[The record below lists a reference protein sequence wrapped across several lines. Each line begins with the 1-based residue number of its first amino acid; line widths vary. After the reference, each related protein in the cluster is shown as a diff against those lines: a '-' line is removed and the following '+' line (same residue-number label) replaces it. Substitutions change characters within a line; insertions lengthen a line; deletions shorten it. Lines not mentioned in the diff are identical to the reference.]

1 MNGLRASVRAEAP
14 EPVRSDG
21 GPSVPDRNDPKRR
34 KDPKRRRGY
43 LLAAALVAPGALYLL
58 LVFCSIVLLLLSYS
72 FRTERTSR
80 LFAPFD
86 TGTWNRLLHDAYT
99 ADVLWTTLRVGA
111 TVAVLTVLIAYPVA
125 WCLLRI
131 RRWWLSGLL
140 MFVVFSPI
148 LISVVVR
155 SYGWIL
161 LLAPDGLLH
170 GPLGSWLYH
179 EPGVVLAL
187 VHVELPFAIVP
198 LLGSIRS
205 LPDGVLEAA
214 ADLGASPW
222 RRLRS
227 VLLPLTMPGVIASL
241 QLVFA
246 LTVSAFATPSL
257 LGGGRVAVLAQ
268 SVYQNIQQLQWP
280 LAAAQALVLL
290 GVALTVLATFNRLGR
305 LADVRHRLPAAGQ
318 GEG

>member
-1 MNGLRASVRAEAP
+1 MTGTREDIRGNPAARPPVQEGRRATAGRY
-14 EPVRSDG
+14 RSER
-21 GPSVPDRNDPKRR
+21 SR
-34 KDPKRRRGY
+34 
-43 LLAAALVAPGALYLL
+43 LAYALVAPGALYLL
-58 LVFCSIVLLLLSYS
+58 LVLCSIVLLLLSYS

-86 TGTWNRLLHDAYT
+86 LGTWSRLLGDRYT
-99 ADVLWTTLRVGA
+99 ADMLWTTLRVGA
-111 TVAVLTVLIAYPVA
+111 VVAVLTVLIAYPIA
-125 WCLLRI
+125 WCLLRV

-140 MFVVFSPI
+140 MFAVFSPI

-155 SYGWIL
+155 SYGWML

-170 GPLGSWLYH
+170 GMLGSWLYH

-198 LLGSIRS
+198 LLGSLRS
-205 LPDGVLEAA
+205 LPEGVLEAA

-227 VLLPLTMPGVIASL
+227 VLLPLTMPGVIASF

-246 LTVSAFATPSL
+246 LTVSAFATPAL

-290 GVALTVLATFNRLGR
+290 GVALVVLATFNRLGR
-305 LADVRHRLPAAGQ
+305 LADVRHRVPADGRREVGA
-318 GEG
+318 

>member
-1 MNGLRASVRAEAP
+1 MTATRERTRTVRAG
-14 EPVRSDG
+14 R
-21 GPSVPDRNDPKRR
+21 VPAAKDHGRAATGARR
-34 KDPKRRRGY
+34 PRGSRTAY
-43 LLAAALVAPGALYLL
+43 ALIAPGALYLL

-86 TGTWNRLLHDAYT
+86 LGTWSRLLDDAYT
-99 ADVLWTTLRVGA
+99 VDVLWTTLRVGA
-111 TVAVLTVLIAYPVA
+111 VVAVLTVLIAYPVA
-125 WCLLRI
+125 WCLLRV

-140 MFVVFSPI
+140 MFAVCSPI

-155 SYGWIL
+155 SYGWLL

-170 GPLGSWLYH
+170 APFGSWLYH

-198 LLGSIRS
+198 LFGSLRS

-222 RRLRS
+222 RRLRL
-227 VLLPLTMPGVIASL
+227 VLLPLTMPGVIAAL

-280 LAAAQALVLL
+280 LAAAQAVVLL
-290 GVALTVLATFNRLGR
+290 AVALVVLATFNRLGR
-305 LADVRHRLPAAGQ
+305 LADVRHRAPAGDEREVGA
-318 GEG
+318 

>member
-1 MNGLRASVRAEAP
+1 MSGTREQTR
-14 EPVRSDG
+14 EPTATH
-21 GPSVPDRNDPKRR
+21 PDRTGHDPAPARPRR
-34 KDPKRRRGY
+34 PKGRG
-43 LLAAALVAPGALYLL
+43 LAYALVAPGALYLL
-58 LVFCSIVLLLLSYS
+58 LVFCSIILLLLSYS
-72 FRTERTSR
+72 LRTERTSR

-86 TGTWNRLLHDAYT
+86 LGTWHRLLDDAYT
-99 ADVLWTTLRVGA
+99 VDVLWTTLRVGVL
-111 TVAVLTVLIAYPVA
+111 VAVLSVLVAYPIA
-125 WCLLRI
+125 WCLLRV
-131 RRWWLSGLL
+131 RRWWLFGLL
-140 MFVVFSPI
+140 MFAVFSPI

-155 SYGWIL
+155 SYGWML
-161 LLAPDGLLH
+161 LLAPGGLLH

-198 LLGSIRS
+198 LLGSLRS

-290 GVALTVLATFNRLGR
+290 AVALVVLAVFNRLGR
-305 LADVRHRLPAAGQ
+305 LTDVRHRASATEK
-318 GEG
+318 GEVQA

>member
-1 MNGLRASVRAEAP
+1 VTGTREEIRSTPAVRPPAHEGRRTATDRH
-14 EPVRSDG
+14 RS
-21 GPSVPDRNDPKRR
+21 
-34 KDPKRRRGY
+34 KDAR
-43 LLAAALVAPGALYLL
+43 LAYALVAPGVLYLL
-58 LVFCSIVLLLLSYS
+58 LVFCSIILLLLSYS

-86 TGTWNRLLHDAYT
+86 LGTWTRLLDDPYT

-111 TVAVLTVLIAYPVA
+111 MVAVLAVLIAYPIA
-125 WCLLRI
+125 WCLLRV

-140 MFVVFSPI
+140 MFAVFSPI

-155 SYGWIL
+155 SYGWML
-161 LLAPDGLLH
+161 LLAPHGLLH
-170 GPLGSWLYH
+170 GPLGGWLYH

-198 LLGSIRS
+198 LLGSLRS
-205 LPDGVLEAA
+205 LPEGVLEAA

-227 VLLPLTMPGVIASL
+227 ILLPLTMPGVIASL

-290 GVALTVLATFNRLGR
+290 GVALVVLATFNRLGR
-305 LADVRHRLPAAGQ
+305 LADVRHRAPAGSRREV
-318 GEG
+318 GV